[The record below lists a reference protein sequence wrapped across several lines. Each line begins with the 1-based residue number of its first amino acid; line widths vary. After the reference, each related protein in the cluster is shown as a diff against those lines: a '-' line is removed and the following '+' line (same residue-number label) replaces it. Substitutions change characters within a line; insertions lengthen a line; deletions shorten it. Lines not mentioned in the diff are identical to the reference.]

1 MGADKTSAC
10 KFCDGTLGYPPTKFK
25 VSPKDMFKRTTIIAE
40 VNENVLKKQW
50 ETTGVSLASDY
61 WDFIPHDAQQDAS
74 LSSANYKGV
83 LSHAQMLIQGF
94 FEGLLKRNNSIFLQN
109 CVSTPNSHRITEFG
123 HHIIFDESDRLY
135 RKLID
140 FRGTSNDLSMCVL
153 DRNKVSKICAER
165 SVISD
170 PAPATTG
177 LGNGVLVRIS
187 VVDQLQ
193 RGDIIHIPLID
204 EDVVMINQ
212 RLSIHEHSLISLSVR
227 ILPTNFVLSINPLLI
242 DGRNGQN
249 LLSLSRDSLIAA
261 HLILEPGVFLDCFQ
275 MQQLQIFCPRQ
286 AEISFLS
293 QASATAFKQV
303 FRDIQNLVYNF
314 ASNDNS
320 FLAMLKAGSE
330 GNLLKLVQ
338 HSMCLGLRQSLVP
351 LSFGMPRQLSC
362 AAWKNHKSNLVFQK
376 AHKVPE
382 YSGSYIP
389 CAVVENSF
397 LAGLNPLEYF
407 VHSLI
412 TRDSSY
418 STHADVSGTLN
429 RKLKLFMRDMY
440 GGYDGTVRKA
450 YGNQIVQFSYNEVD
464 QISST
469 KGTGE
474 ALESHNDATHAIGGH
489 PVGALAAYAIS

>member
-1 MGADKTSAC
+1 
-10 KFCDGTLGYPPTKFK
+10 
-25 VSPKDMFKRTTIIAE
+25 
-40 VNENVLKKQW
+40 
-50 ETTGVSLASDY
+50 
-61 WDFIPHDAQQDAS
+61 
-74 LSSANYKGV
+74 
-83 LSHAQMLIQGF
+83 MLIQGF
-94 FEGLLKRNNSIFLQN
+94 FEGLLKRKNSIFLQN
-109 CVSTPNSHRITEFG
+109 CFSTPNSHRITEFG

-177 LGNGVLVRIS
+177 LEYTVGILAHRNGVLVRIS

-204 EDVVMINQ
+204 EDVVLINQ
-212 RLSIHEHSLISLSVR
+212 PLSIHEHSLISLSVR
-227 ILPTNFVLSINPLLI
+227 ILPTNFVLSINPLVCSPFHADFDGNSLHGYVPRSIDSRIELSELVALNQQLI

-320 FLAMLKAGSE
+320 FLAMLKAGNK

-338 HSMCLGLRQSLVP
+338 HSMCLGLQQSLVP

-362 AAWKNHKSNLVFQK
+362 AAWNNHKSNLVFQK